1 MYRALWRSPLRFIV
15 SSSSSSSK
23 LRPTLSR
30 GWGRGSGIDNG
41 DGGCSCSRSVTT
53 LIGNDFIRCQD
64 ESTRKIS
71 QDQIVDALRSGE
83 RHGASALLSKLTHGN
98 NSLSADDFHGI
109 LKYCARSPD
118 PVFVME
124 TYSAM
129 CKREISLD
137 STSLLFI
144 VQALCNG
151 GHLDK
156 ASEFIQALGEN
167 DSISPLLPVYNYFLG
182 ACVKTRN
189 GNYASRCLELMDQR
203 RVGKNEITYAALLK
217 LAVLQ
222 RNLASVNEIL
232 KHYVDHYSLSILS
245 LRKFIWSFTRL
256 GDLKSAYELLQH
268 MVALAS
274 RGELFVKF
282 KSGKLHSTRLD
293 IPIPS
298 SSGQMDLEK
307 VAFGGVNDHTVSL
320 MVDPLECK
328 SSDQQSNSIE
338 SSKVALPKG
347 HNNNIPA
354 TRILRWS
361 FNDVIHACGQS
372 KNSELAEQ
380 LMLQMQNLGLVPS
393 SHTYDGFIRA
403 VAFPGAYEYG
413 MTLLKVMQQ
422 QNLKPYNSTLA
433 TVSAYCSKAF
443 QVDLAEHL
451 LDQVSECS
459 YAYPFNNLL
468 AACDSLDQPERAVR
482 VLARMKQLNLR
493 PDMRTYELLFSLFGN
508 VNAPYEEGNMLSQVD
523 CCKRINA
530 IEMDMVRNGLQHS
543 PISTRNVLR
552 ALGAEGM
559 VNEMIRHL
567 QRAENMYLETATYN
581 IVLQSLLEANETNM
595 VIKIFKRMKACG
607 YPADA
612 ATYNIMIDCCSLIHS
627 YKSACALVSLMIRDG
642 FSPKA
647 VTFTALMK
655 ILLNDENFE
664 EALNLMDQAASE
676 GIHLDVLSYNTILR
690 KAFEKGMIDVIEY
703 IVEQMHREKVNPDP
717 STCHFVFNCYVEKG
731 YHTTAIEALN
741 VLSLRMLNGEVK
753 ESLQE
758 KKTELEEKFVTSED
772 PEAETKIIELFRDSQ
787 EHLAAALLNL
797 RWCSMLGVRVIWSE
811 DQSPWAKGLSSKYG

>member
-1 MYRALWRSPLRFIV
+1 MYRALWLSPLRFIV
-15 SSSSSSSK
+15 SSSSSK
-23 LRPTLSR
+23 FTPYVSR
-30 GWGRGSGIDNG
+30 GRGLSGIDNG
-41 DGGCSCSRSVTT
+41 AGCSCSRSVTT
-53 LIGNDFIRCQD
+53 VIGNEFIRCQD
-64 ESTRKIS
+64 ESKIL
-71 QDQIVDALRSGE
+71 QVQIVDALRSGE
-83 RHGASALLSKLTHGN
+83 RPGASALLFQFIQGN
-98 NSLSADDFHGI
+98 YSLSAHDFHDI
-109 LKYCARSPD
+109 LYYCARSPD

-124 TYSAM
+124 TYSVM
-129 CKREISLD
+129 CKKEISLD
-137 STSLLFI
+137 SRSLLFI
-144 VQALCNG
+144 VQSLCNG

-156 ASEFIQALGEN
+156 ASEFIHAVGED
-167 DSISPLLPVYNYFLG
+167 DSISPILPVYNYFLG
-182 ACVKTRN
+182 ACAKTRSV
-189 GNYASRCLELMDQR
+189 YHASKCLELMDQR

-217 LAVLQ
+217 LAVFQ
-222 RNLASVNEIL
+222 RNLSAVNDIW
-232 KHYVDHYSLSILS
+232 KHYVNHYSLDILP

-268 MVALAS
+268 MVDLAS
-274 RGELFVKF
+274 RGELFVK
-282 KSGKLHSTRLD
+282 SNRGKLHSMTLD
-293 IPIPS
+293 IPVPAKGETGS
-298 SSGQMDLEK
+298 EK
-307 VAFGGVNDHTVSL
+307 VAFGVNDHNV
-320 MVDPLECK
+320 EY
-328 SSDQQSNSIE
+328 NS

-347 HNNNIPA
+347 HNKIPA
-354 TRILRWS
+354 TKVLRWS

-380 LMLQMQNLGLVPS
+380 LMLQMQNIGLLPS

-403 VAFPGAYEYG
+403 VAFPGGYEYG

-422 QNLKPYNSTLA
+422 QNLKPYDSTLA

-451 LDQVSECS
+451 LDQISECS

-468 AACDSLDQPERAVR
+468 AAYDSLDQPERAVR
-482 VLARMKQLNLR
+482 VLARMKQLKLR

-530 IEMDMVRNGLQHS
+530 IEMDMVRNGFQHS
-543 PISTRNVLR
+543 PISRRNVLR

-567 QRAENMYLETATYN
+567 QKAENLNVHSNMYLGTPTYN
-581 IVLQSLLEANETNM
+581 IVLHSLLEANETDM
-595 VIKIFKRMKACG
+595 VINIFKRMKSCG
-607 YPADA
+607 CPADV
-612 ATYNIMIDCCSLIHS
+612 ATYNIMIDCCSIIHS
-627 YKSACALVSLMIRDG
+627 YKSACALVSMMIRDG

-655 ILLNDENFE
+655 ILLNDGNFE
-664 EALNLMDQAASE
+664 EALNLLDQAALE
-676 GIHLDVLSYNTILR
+676 EIHLDVLSYNTILR

-717 STCHFVFNCYVEKG
+717 TTCHYVFTCYVEKG
-731 YHTTAIEALN
+731 YHATAIEALN
-741 VLSLRMLNGEVK
+741 VLSLRMLNEEDK

-758 KKTELEEKFVTSED
+758 KKIELEENFVMSED
-772 PEAETKIIELFRDSQ
+772 PEAETKIIELFRNSE

-797 RWCSMLGVRVIWSE
+797 RWCAMLGARIIWSE
-811 DQSPWAKGLSSKYG
+811 DQSPWARGLSNKYG

>member
-1 MYRALWRSPLRFIV
+1 MYRALWRSPLRCIV
-15 SSSSSSSK
+15 SSSLSSK

-30 GWGRGSGIDNG
+30 GRGRSGID
-41 DGGCSCSRSVTT
+41 GCSCSRSFTT
-53 LIGNDFIRCQD
+53 LIGNDFIRCQY
-64 ESTRKIS
+64 ESTRKILEE
-71 QDQIVDALRSGE
+71 QIVDALRSGE
-83 RHGASALLSKLTHGN
+83 RPGASALLSKLIHGN

-124 TYSAM
+124 TYSVM
-129 CKREISLD
+129 CKKDISLD
-137 STSLLFI
+137 SRSLLFI

-189 GNYASRCLELMDQR
+189 GNYANRCLELMDQR

-222 RNLASVNEIL
+222 RNLPSVNEIL

-298 SSGQMDLEK
+298 SSGQTGSEK
-307 VAFGGVNDHTVSL
+307 EVAFRGGVNNDHGGKSTLV
-320 MVDPLECK
+320 CK
-328 SSDQQSNSIE
+328 SSDQQSNGIE
-338 SSKVALPKG
+338 SSSKVVLPKG
-347 HNNNIPA
+347 HSNIPA

-380 LMLQMQNLGLVPS
+380 LMLQMQKLGLPPS

-413 MTLLKVMQQ
+413 MALLKVMQQ

-451 LDQVSECS
+451 LDQISECS

-567 QRAENMYLETATYN
+567 QRAENMYLETPTYN

-612 ATYNIMIDCCSLIHS
+612 ATYNIMIDCCSIIHS
-627 YKSACALVSLMIRDG
+627 YKSACALVSMMIRDG

-664 EALNLMDQAASE
+664 EALNLLDQAASE
-676 GIHLDVLSYNTILR
+676 DIHLDVLSYNTILR

-741 VLSLRMLNGEVK
+741 VLSLRMLNEEVK

-758 KKTELEEKFVTSED
+758 KKTELEENFVMSED
-772 PEAETKIIELFRDSQ
+772 PEAEIKIIELFRDSE

-797 RWCSMLGVRVIWSE
+797 RWCSMLGVRIIWSE
-811 DQSPWAKGLSSKYG
+811 DQSPWAKGLSNKYG

>member
-1 MYRALWRSPLRFIV
+1 MYRALWRSPLRCIV
-15 SSSSSSSK
+15 SSSSSK

-30 GWGRGSGIDNG
+30 GRGRGNGVDNG
-41 DGGCSCSRSVTT
+41 DGGCSCSRTVTT
-53 LIGNDFIRCQD
+53 FIGNEFIRCQD
-64 ESTRKIS
+64 ESARKNL
-71 QDQIVDALRSGE
+71 QEQIVDALRSGE
-83 RHGASALLSKLTHGN
+83 RHGASALLLKLILGN

-129 CKREISLD
+129 CRREISLD
-137 STSLLFI
+137 SRSLLFI

-222 RNLASVNEIL
+222 RNLPSVNEIL

-298 SSGQMDLEK
+298 NGQTGSEK
-307 VAFGGVNDHTVSL
+307 VEIRGVNDHTVS
-320 MVDPLECK
+320 
-328 SSDQQSNSIE
+328 

-347 HNNNIPA
+347 QSNIPA

-380 LMLQMQNLGLVPS
+380 LMLQMQNLGLPPS

-413 MTLLKVMQQ
+413 MTLLKVMQK

-508 VNAPYEEGNMLSQVD
+508 VNAPYEEGSMLSQVD

-559 VNEMIRHL
+559 VNEMIRRL
-567 QRAENMYLETATYN
+567 QRAENMYLETPTYN

-612 ATYNIMIDCCSLIHS
+612 ATYNILIDCCSLIHS
-627 YKSACALVSLMIRDG
+627 YKSACALVSMMIRDG
-642 FSPKA
+642 FSPQA

-664 EALNLMDQAASE
+664 EALNLVDQAASE
-676 GIHLDVLSYNTILR
+676 GLHLDVLSYNTILR

-741 VLSLRMLNGEVK
+741 VLSLRMLDEEVR

-758 KKTELEEKFVTSED
+758 KKTELEENFVMSED
-772 PEAETKIIELFRDSQ
+772 PETETKIIELFRDSQ

-797 RWCSMLGVRVIWSE
+797 RWCSMLGVRIIWSE
-811 DQSPWAKGLSSKYG
+811 DQSPWAKGLSNKYG

>member
-1 MYRALWRSPLRFIV
+1 
-15 SSSSSSSK
+15 
-23 LRPTLSR
+23 
-30 GWGRGSGIDNG
+30 
-41 DGGCSCSRSVTT
+41 
-53 LIGNDFIRCQD
+53 
-64 ESTRKIS
+64 
-71 QDQIVDALRSGE
+71 
-83 RHGASALLSKLTHGN
+83 
-98 NSLSADDFHGI
+98 
-109 LKYCARSPD
+109 
-118 PVFVME
+118 
-124 TYSAM
+124 
-129 CKREISLD
+129 
-137 STSLLFI
+137 
-144 VQALCNG
+144 
-151 GHLDK
+151 
-156 ASEFIQALGEN
+156 
-167 DSISPLLPVYNYFLG
+167 
-182 ACVKTRN
+182 
-189 GNYASRCLELMDQR
+189 MDQR
-203 RVGKNEITYAALLK
+203 RVGKNEITYAAHLK

-222 RNLASVNEIL
+222 RNLPSVNEIL

-298 SSGQMDLEK
+298 SGQTQIGPEK

-320 MVDPLECK
+320 MVDAVECK
-328 SSDQQSNSIE
+328 SSDQESNGIE
-338 SSKVALPKG
+338 SFKVALPKG
-347 HNNNIPA
+347 QSNIPA
-354 TRILRWS
+354 NRILRWS
-361 FNDVIHACGQS
+361 FSDVIHACGQS

-380 LMLQMQNLGLVPS
+380 LMLQMQNLGLPPS

-413 MTLLKVMQQ
+413 MILLRVMQQ
-422 QNLKPYNSTLA
+422 KNLKPYNSTLA
-433 TVSAYCSKAF
+433 TVSAYCSKAN

-482 VLARMKQLNLR
+482 VLARMKQLNRR

-530 IEMDMVRNGLQHS
+530 IEKDMLRNGFQHS
-543 PISTRNVLR
+543 PVSTRNVLR
-552 ALGAEGM
+552 ALGSEGM

-567 QRAENMYLETATYN
+567 QRAENMYLETPTYN

-612 ATYNIMIDCCSLIHS
+612 ATYNIMIDCCSIIHS
-627 YKSACALVSLMIRDG
+627 YKSACALVSMMIRDG

-655 ILLNDENFE
+655 ILLYDENFE
-664 EALNLMDQAASE
+664 EALKLMDQAASE

-741 VLSLRMLNGEVK
+741 VLSLRMLSEEVK
-753 ESLQE
+753 ESLKE
-758 KKTELEEKFVTSED
+758 KKTELEENFVMSED

-797 RWCSMLGVRVIWSE
+797 RWCSMLGVRIIWSE
-811 DQSPWAKGLSSKYG
+811 DQSPWAKGLSNKYGY

>member
-1 MYRALWRSPLRFIV
+1 MYRAIWRYPLRFMMG
-15 SSSSSSSK
+15 SSSR
-23 LRPTLSR
+23 RPTVSL
-30 GWGRGSGIDNG
+30 GQGRSGIDNG

-53 LIGNDFIRCQD
+53 LIGNEFIPCQD
-64 ESTRKIS
+64 ESTRKIL
-71 QDQIVDALRSGE
+71 QEQIVDALRSGE
-83 RHGASALLSKLTHGN
+83 RPGASALLSKLIHGN
-98 NSLSADDFHGI
+98 NPLSAHDFHGI

-124 TYSAM
+124 TYSVM

-137 STSLLFI
+137 SRSLLFI

-156 ASEFIQALGEN
+156 ASEFIQALGGN

-182 ACVKTRN
+182 ACVKTRK

-203 RVGKNEITYAALLK
+203 RVGKNEITYAAHLK

-222 RNLASVNEIL
+222 RNLPSVNEIL

-298 SSGQMDLEK
+298 SGQTQIGPEK

-320 MVDPLECK
+320 MVDAVECK
-328 SSDQQSNSIE
+328 SSDQESNGIE
-338 SSKVALPKG
+338 SFKVALPKG
-347 HNNNIPA
+347 QSNIPA
-354 TRILRWS
+354 NRILRWS
-361 FNDVIHACGQS
+361 FSDVIHACGQS

-380 LMLQMQNLGLVPS
+380 LMLQMQNLGLPPS

-413 MTLLKVMQQ
+413 MILLRVMQQ
-422 QNLKPYNSTLA
+422 KNLKPYNSTLA
-433 TVSAYCSKAF
+433 TVSAYCSKAN

-482 VLARMKQLNLR
+482 VLARMKQLNRR

-530 IEMDMVRNGLQHS
+530 IEKDMLRNGFQHS
-543 PISTRNVLR
+543 PVSTRNVLR
-552 ALGAEGM
+552 ALGSEGM

-567 QRAENMYLETATYN
+567 QRAENMYLETPTYN
-581 IVLQSLLEANETNM
+581 IVLQSLLEANE
-595 VIKIFKRMKACG
+595 
-607 YPADA
+607 
-612 ATYNIMIDCCSLIHS
+612 
-627 YKSACALVSLMIRDG
+627 
-642 FSPKA
+642 
-647 VTFTALMK
+647 
-655 ILLNDENFE
+655 ILLYDENFE
-664 EALNLMDQAASE
+664 EALKLMDQAASE

-690 KAFEKGMIDVIEY
+690 KAFEK
-703 IVEQMHREKVNPDP
+703 MHREKVNPDP

-741 VLSLRMLNGEVK
+741 VLSLRMLSEEVK
-753 ESLQE
+753 ESLKE
-758 KKTELEEKFVTSED
+758 KKTELEENFVMSED

-797 RWCSMLGVRVIWSE
+797 RWCSMLG
-811 DQSPWAKGLSSKYG
+811 

>member
-1 MYRALWRSPLRFIV
+1 MYRAIWRSPLRFMV
-15 SSSSSSSK
+15 GSTSSK
-23 LRPTLSR
+23 LRPTLSQ
-30 GWGRGSGIDNG
+30 GRGRSGIDNG
-41 DGGCSCSRSVTT
+41 AGGGCSCSRNVTT
-53 LIGNDFIRCQD
+53 FIGGDFIRCQD
-64 ESTRKIS
+64 ESTRKIL
-71 QDQIVDALRSGE
+71 QEQIVDALRSGE
-83 RHGASALLSKLTHGN
+83 RPGASALLSKLIHGN
-98 NSLSADDFHGI
+98 NPLSADDFHGI

-129 CKREISLD
+129 CKKEINLD
-137 STSLLFI
+137 SRSLLFI

-167 DSISPLLPVYNYFLG
+167 DSISPLLPVYNFFLG

-222 RNLASVNEIL
+222 RNLPSVNEIL

-298 SSGQMDLEK
+298 NSQTGSEK
-307 VAFGGVNDHTVSL
+307 AVSL
-320 MVDPLECK
+320 MVDAHGKNTLECN
-328 SSDQQSNSIE
+328 SSDQQSSDIE
-338 SSKVALPKG
+338 SSKVVLPKG
-347 HNNNIPA
+347 HSNIPA

-380 LMLQMQNLGLVPS
+380 LMLQMQKLGLPPS

-403 VAFPGAYEYG
+403 VAFPGAYVYG
-413 MTLLKVMQQ
+413 MELLKAMQQ

-482 VLARMKQLNLR
+482 VLARMKQLNMR

-523 CCKRINA
+523 CYKRINA

-567 QRAENMYLETATYN
+567 QRAENMYLETPTYN

-612 ATYNIMIDCCSLIHS
+612 ATYNIMIDCCSIIHS
-627 YKSACALVSLMIRDG
+627 YKSACALVSMMIRDG

-655 ILLNDENFE
+655 ILLNDDNFE

-741 VLSLRMLNGEVK
+741 VLSLRMLNEEVK

-758 KKTELEEKFVTSED
+758 KKTELEENFVLSED

-797 RWCSMLGVRVIWSE
+797 RWCSMLGVRIIWSE
-811 DQSPWAKGLSSKYG
+811 DQSPWAKGLSNKYG

>member
-15 SSSSSSSK
+15 GSSSSSK

-30 GWGRGSGIDNG
+30 ELGRSGIDNG
-41 DGGCSCSRSVTT
+41 SGGCSCSRSVTT
-53 LIGNDFIRCQD
+53 MIGNEFIRCQD
-64 ESTRKIS
+64 ESTRKVL
-71 QDQIVDALRSGE
+71 QEQIVDALRSGE

-98 NSLSADDFHGI
+98 NPLSADDFHSI

-124 TYSAM
+124 TYSVM
-129 CKREISLD
+129 CKREINLD
-137 STSLLFI
+137 SRSLLFI

-222 RNLASVNEIL
+222 RNLPSVNEIL

-298 SSGQMDLEK
+298 STQTRSEK
-307 VAFGGVNDHTVSL
+307 VALGGVNDHTVSL
-320 MVDPLECK
+320 MVDAHGK
-328 SSDQQSNSIE
+328 
-338 SSKVALPKG
+338 
-347 HNNNIPA
+347 NNVPA

-612 ATYNIMIDCCSLIHS
+612 ATYNIMIDCCSIIHS
-627 YKSACALVSLMIRDG
+627 YKSACALVSMMIRDG

-655 ILLNDENFE
+655 ILLNDDNFE
-664 EALNLMDQAASE
+664 EALNLLDQAASE
-676 GIHLDVLSYNTILR
+676 GIQLDVLSYNTVLR
-690 KAFEKGMIDVIEY
+690 KAFEKGMIDVVEY
-703 IVEQMHREKVNPDP
+703 IVEQMRREKVSPDP

-741 VLSLRMLNGEVK
+741 VLSLRMLGGEVK

-758 KKTELEEKFVTSED
+758 KKAELEESFVMSED
-772 PEAETKIIELFRDSQ
+772 PEAETKIIELFRDSR

-811 DQSPWAKGLSSKYG
+811 EQSPWAKGLSNKYV

>member
-15 SSSSSSSK
+15 GSSSLSK
-23 LRPTLSR
+23 LKPTLSR
-30 GWGRGSGIDNG
+30 GRGRSGIDDG

-53 LIGNDFIRCQD
+53 LIGSEFIRCQD
-64 ESTRKIS
+64 ESTRKIL
-71 QDQIVDALRSGE
+71 QEQIVDALRSGE
-83 RHGASALLSKLTHGN
+83 RPGASALLSKLTHGN
-98 NSLSADDFHGI
+98 NSLTADDFHGV

-124 TYSAM
+124 TYSVM
-129 CKREISLD
+129 CKREINLD
-137 STSLLFI
+137 SRSLLFI

-167 DSISPLLPVYNYFLG
+167 NSISPLLPVYNYFLG

-222 RNLASVNEIL
+222 RNLPSVNEIL

-298 SSGQMDLEK
+298 SGQTGSEK
-307 VAFGGVNDHTVSL
+307 VALRGVNDHTVSL
-320 MVDPLECK
+320 MVDALECK
-328 SSDQQSNSIE
+328 SSDQQSTVIE

-347 HNNNIPA
+347 QSNIPA

-380 LMLQMQNLGLVPS
+380 LMLQMQNLGLPPS

-413 MTLLKVMQQ
+413 MTLLKVMQE

-433 TVSAYCSKAF
+433 AVSAYCSKAF

-493 PDMRTYELLFSLFGN
+493 
-508 VNAPYEEGNMLSQVD
+508 
-523 CCKRINA
+523 RI
-530 IEMDMVRNGLQHS
+530 
-543 PISTRNVLR
+543 
-552 ALGAEGM
+552 
-559 VNEMIRHL
+559 
-567 QRAENMYLETATYN
+567 
-581 IVLQSLLEANETNM
+581 
-595 VIKIFKRMKACG
+595 
-607 YPADA
+607 
-612 ATYNIMIDCCSLIHS
+612 
-627 YKSACALVSLMIRDG
+627 
-642 FSPKA
+642 
-647 VTFTALMK
+647 
-655 ILLNDENFE
+655 
-664 EALNLMDQAASE
+664 
-676 GIHLDVLSYNTILR
+676 
-690 KAFEKGMIDVIEY
+690 
-703 IVEQMHREKVNPDP
+703 
-717 STCHFVFNCYVEKG
+717 
-731 YHTTAIEALN
+731 
-741 VLSLRMLNGEVK
+741 
-753 ESLQE
+753 
-758 KKTELEEKFVTSED
+758 
-772 PEAETKIIELFRDSQ
+772 
-787 EHLAAALLNL
+787 
-797 RWCSMLGVRVIWSE
+797 
-811 DQSPWAKGLSSKYG
+811 

>member
-1 MYRALWRSPLRFIV
+1 MYRAIWRYPLRFMV
-15 SSSSSSSK
+15 GSSS
-23 LRPTLSR
+23 LRRPTVSL
-30 GWGRGSGIDNG
+30 GQGRSGIDNG

-53 LIGNDFIRCQD
+53 LIGNEFIPCQD
-64 ESTRKIS
+64 ESTRKIL
-71 QDQIVDALRSGE
+71 QEQILI
-83 RHGASALLSKLTHGN
+83 HGN
-98 NSLSADDFHGI
+98 NPLSAHDFHGI

-124 TYSAM
+124 TYSVM

-137 STSLLFI
+137 SRSLLFI

-156 ASEFIQALGEN
+156 Y
-167 DSISPLLPVYNYFLG
+167 LLF
-182 ACVKTRN
+182 ACVQLFSWSLCKTRK

-203 RVGKNEITYAALLK
+203 RVGKNEITYAAHLK

-222 RNLASVNEIL
+222 RNLPSVNEIL

-245 LRKFIWSFTRL
+245 LRK
-256 GDLKSAYELLQH
+256 
-268 MVALAS
+268 
-274 RGELFVKF
+274 GELFVKF

-298 SSGQMDLEK
+298 SGQTQIGPEK

-320 MVDPLECK
+320 MVDAVECK
-328 SSDQQSNSIE
+328 SSDQESNGIE
-338 SSKVALPKG
+338 SFKVALPKG
-347 HNNNIPA
+347 QSNIPA
-354 TRILRWS
+354 NRILRWS
-361 FNDVIHACGQS
+361 FSD
-372 KNSELAEQ
+372 LAEQ
-380 LMLQMQNLGLVPS
+380 LMLQMQNLGLPPS

-413 MTLLKVMQQ
+413 MI
-422 QNLKPYNSTLA
+422 LA
-433 TVSAYCSKAF
+433 N

-459 YAYPFNNLL
+459 DAYPFNNLL

-482 VLARMKQLNLR
+482 VLARMKQLNRR

-508 VNAPYEEGNMLSQVD
+508 WTV
-523 CCKRINA
+523 KRINA
-530 IEMDMVRNGLQHS
+530 IEKDMLRNGFQHS
-543 PISTRNVLR
+543 PVSTLNVLR
-552 ALGAEGM
+552 ALGSEGM

-567 QRAENMYLETATYN
+567 QRAENMYLETPTYN

-612 ATYNIMIDCCSLIHS
+612 ATYNIMIDCCSIIHS
-627 YKSACALVSLMIRDG
+627 YKSAS
-642 FSPKA
+642 

-655 ILLNDENFE
+655 ILLYDENFE
-664 EALNLMDQAASE
+664 EALKLMDQAASE

-717 STCHFVFNCYVEKG
+717 STCHFVFNCYVRKG
-731 YHTTAIEALN
+731 ITQQ
-741 VLSLRMLNGEVK
+741 R
-753 ESLQE
+753 
-758 KKTELEEKFVTSED
+758 
-772 PEAETKIIELFRDSQ
+772 
-787 EHLAAALLNL
+787 
-797 RWCSMLGVRVIWSE
+797 
-811 DQSPWAKGLSSKYG
+811 

>member
-1 MYRALWRSPLRFIV
+1 CKCRWRSPLRFIV
-15 SSSSSSSK
+15 GSSSSSK

-30 GWGRGSGIDNG
+30 ELRRSGINNG
-41 DGGCSCSRSVTT
+41 SGGCSCSRSVTT
-53 LIGNDFIRCQD
+53 MIGNEFIRCQD
-64 ESTRKIS
+64 ESTRKIL
-71 QDQIVDALRSGE
+71 QEQIVNALCSGE
-83 RHGASALLSKLTHGN
+83 RPGASALLSKLIHGN
-98 NSLSADDFHGI
+98 NPLSADDFHSI

-124 TYSAM
+124 TYSVM
-129 CKREISLD
+129 CKREINLD
-137 STSLLFI
+137 SRSLLFI

-222 RNLASVNEIL
+222 RNLPSVNEIL

-298 SSGQMDLEK
+298 STQTRSEK
-307 VAFGGVNDHTVSL
+307 VALGGVNDHTASL
-320 MVDPLECK
+320 MVDAHGK
-328 SSDQQSNSIE
+328 
-338 SSKVALPKG
+338 
-347 HNNNIPA
+347 NNVPA

-413 MTLLKVMQQ
+413 MTLLKVMQE

-451 LDQVSECS
+451 LD
-459 YAYPFNNLL
+459 
-468 AACDSLDQPERAVR
+468 
-482 VLARMKQLNLR
+482 QLNLR

-612 ATYNIMIDCCSLIHS
+612 ATYNIMIDCCSIIHS
-627 YKSACALVSLMIRDG
+627 YKSACALVSMMIRDG

-655 ILLNDENFE
+655 ILLNDDNFE
-664 EALNLMDQAASE
+664 EALNLLDQAASE
-676 GIHLDVLSYNTILR
+676 GIQLDVLSYNTVLR
-690 KAFEKGMIDVIEY
+690 KAFEKGMIDVVEY
-703 IVEQMHREKVNPDP
+703 IVEQMRREKVSPDP

-741 VLSLRMLNGEVK
+741 VLSLRMLGGEVK

-758 KKTELEEKFVTSED
+758 KKAELEESFVMSED
-772 PEAETKIIELFRDSQ
+772 PEAETKIIELFRDSR

-811 DQSPWAKGLSSKYG
+811 EQSPWAKGLSNKYV

>member
-15 SSSSSSSK
+15 GSSSSSSK

-30 GWGRGSGIDNG
+30 GRGRRSGIDDG

-53 LIGNDFIRCQD
+53 LIGNEFIRCQD

-71 QDQIVDALRSGE
+71 QEKIVDALRSGE
-83 RHGASALLSKLTHGN
+83 RPGASALLSKLTHGN
-98 NSLSADDFHGI
+98 HSLSADDFHGV

-124 TYSAM
+124 TYSVM
-129 CKREISLD
+129 CKKEINLD
-137 STSLLFI
+137 SRSLLFI

-156 ASEFIQALGEN
+156 ASEFVQALGEN

-222 RNLASVNEIL
+222 RNLPSVNEIL

-298 SSGQMDLEK
+298 TSGQTGSEK
-307 VAFGGVNDHTVSL
+307 VAFRGVNDHTVSL
-320 MVDPLECK
+320 MVDALECK
-328 SSDQQSNSIE
+328 SSDQQSTVIE
-338 SSKVALPKG
+338 SSKVDLPKG
-347 HNNNIPA
+347 QSNIPA
-354 TRILRWS
+354 ARILRWS

-380 LMLQMQNLGLVPS
+380 LMLQMQNLGLPPS

-413 MTLLKVMQQ
+413 MTLLKVMQE

-559 VNEMIRHL
+559 VNEMIRQL
-567 QRAENMYLETATYN
+567 QRAENMYLETPTYN

-612 ATYNIMIDCCSLIHS
+612 ATYNIMIDCCSIIHS
-627 YKSACALVSLMIRDG
+627 YKSACALVSMMIRDG

-664 EALNLMDQAASE
+664 EALNLLDQAASE

-703 IVEQMHREKVNPDP
+703 IVEQMRREKVNPDP

-741 VLSLRMLNGEVK
+741 VLSLRMLNEEVK

-758 KKTELEEKFVTSED
+758 KKTELEENFVMSED
-772 PEAETKIIELFRDSQ
+772 PEAETKIIELFKDSQ

-797 RWCSMLGVRVIWSE
+797 RWCSMLGVRIIWSE
-811 DQSPWAKGLSSKYG
+811 DQSPWAKGLSNKYG

>member
-1 MYRALWRSPLRFIV
+1 MYRAVWRSPLRLIV
-15 SSSSSSSK
+15 GSK
-23 LRPTLSR
+23 LRSTVSR
-30 GWGRGSGIDNG
+30 GRGRNGIDIG
-41 DGGCSCSRSVTT
+41 ARCSCSRNVTT
-53 LIGNDFIRCQD
+53 LMGNDFIRCQD
-64 ESTRKIS
+64 ESTRKIL
-71 QDQIVDALRSGE
+71 QVQIVDALRSGE
-83 RHGASALLSKLTHGN
+83 RHGASALLLKLIQGN
-98 NSLSADDFHGI
+98 YSLSADDFHGI

-118 PVFVME
+118 AVFAME
-124 TYSAM
+124 TYSVM
-129 CKREISLD
+129 CKKEISLD
-137 STSLLFI
+137 SRSLLFI

-156 ASEFIQALGEN
+156 ALEFIHALGEN

-182 ACVKTRN
+182 ACVKTRS
-189 GNYASRCLELMDQR
+189 GNYASKCLELMDER

-217 LAVLQ
+217 LAVFQ
-222 RNLASVNEIL
+222 RNLSSVNEIL
-232 KHYVDHYSLSILS
+232 KHYVDHYSLNILS

-268 MVALAS
+268 MVALAL
-274 RGELFVKF
+274 RGELFVK
-282 KSGKLHSTRLD
+282 SNRGKMHSMRLD

-298 SSGQMDLEK
+298 SGQTGSEK
-307 VAFGGVNDHTVSL
+307 VPLGVNDHTAPL
-320 MVDPLECK
+320 MVEAHG
-328 SSDQQSNSIE
+328 NNT
-338 SSKVALPKG
+338 VALPKG
-347 HNNNIPA
+347 HNKIPA
-354 TRILRWS
+354 TRVLRWS

-380 LMLQMQNLGLVPS
+380 LMLQMQNLGLQPS

-403 VAFPGAYEYG
+403 VAFPEGYEYG

-451 LDQVSECS
+451 LDQISECS
-459 YAYPFNNLL
+459 YAYPYNNLL
-468 AACDSLDQPERAVR
+468 AAYDSLDQPERAVR
-482 VLARMKQLNLR
+482 VLARMKQLKLR

-530 IEMDMVRNGLQHS
+530 IEMDMVRNGFQHS
-543 PISTRNVLR
+543 PISRRNVLR

-567 QRAENMYLETATYN
+567 QSAENMYLDTPTYN
-581 IVLQSLLEANETNM
+581 IVLHSLLQANEINM
-595 VIKIFKRMKACG
+595 VTKIFKRMRACG

-612 ATYNIMIDCCSLIHS
+612 ATYTIMIDCCGIIRS
-627 YKSACALVSLMIRDG
+627 YESACALVSLMIRGG
-642 FSPKA
+642 FSPNA
-647 VTFTALMK
+647 ITFTALMK
-655 ILLNDENFE
+655 MLLNNDNFE
-664 EALNLMDQAASE
+664 EALNLLDQAALE
-676 GIHLDVLSYNTILR
+676 EIHLDVLSYNTILR

-703 IVEQMHREKVNPDP
+703 IVEQMHRENVNPDP
-717 STCHFVFNCYVEKG
+717 TTCHFVFTCYVEKG
-731 YHTTAIEALN
+731 YHTTAMEALN
-741 VLSLRMLNGEVK
+741 VLSLRMLSDEVK

-758 KKTELEEKFVTSED
+758 KKTELEENFVMSED
-772 PEAETKIIELFRDSQ
+772 PEAETKIIELFSNSQ

-797 RWCSMLGVRVIWSE
+797 RWCSMLGARIIWSE
-811 DQSPWAKGLSSKYG
+811 EQSSWARGLSNKYG